1 MEKVSGIQNFERA
14 KTEEVKMAEEN
25 VLSLTVDQDIN
36 PTSAPST
43 LVSGI
48 VAERQKNL
56 AHYGSVQSVY
66 SEKEI
71 VTSDGGWGWFIVLA
85 SFFMQFIG
93 GY

>member
-1 MEKVSGIQNFERA
+1 MMEKVSGVQHFERA

-48 VAERQKNL
+48 VEERQTNL
-56 AHYGSVQSVY
+56 AQYGSVQS
-66 SEKEI
+66 
-71 VTSDGGWGWFIVLA
+71 WGWLIVLA
-85 SFFMQFIG
+85 SFLMQSIG

>member
-1 MEKVSGIQNFERA
+1 
-14 KTEEVKMAEEN
+14 MADKN
-25 VLSLTVDQDIN
+25 VRSPTVDQDIK

-48 VAERQKNL
+48 VEERQTNL
-56 AHYGSVQSVY
+56 AQYGSVQSVH

-85 SFFMQFIG
+85 SFLMQFIG